1 MTVVAM
7 SHGEL
12 SRYDTLLRV
21 IRRELRVQDAASL
34 LDLTRRQVGRL
45 LIRVRTDGAEGV
57 VSRKHGRP
65 NNRRHSD
72 AFREQVLSLVREHTR
87 ILVQLWRP
95 SIWRSGTALSFLTRR
110 YAS

>member
-21 IRRELRVQDAASL
+21 IRRELRVQDAANL
-34 LDLTRRQVGRL
+34 LGLTRRQVGRL

-57 VSRKHGRP
+57 VSRKRGRP
-65 NNRRHSD
+65 GSVANSD
-72 AFREQVLSLVREHTR
+72 TVSKIGLMYCQG
-87 ILVQLWRP
+87 QLR
-95 SIWRSGTALSFLTRR
+95 
-110 YAS
+110 